1 MDNDRPILRRCCW
14 MPLWIMSDRER
25 NGPCNDVPEASSYS
39 LQWLLPLFQKAP
51 SSSGIRKRHG
61 LSTRAT
67 KQTEDIEVT
76 RYLPRLRRFIC
87 KSCDEQWLA
96 KTVNRLNS
104 KKPQNDFDLLCLLPL
119 TQRNQLLICKT
130 SIGFLHHDIHGS
142 TRALWSSAYCGE
154 AVQTHMASH
163 TVLAIYPEKC
173 AFQTRSVNG
182 ISTRWNSNIRIFD
195 IES

>member
-1 MDNDRPILRRCCW
+1 M
-14 MPLWIMSDRER
+14 
-25 NGPCNDVPEASSYS
+25 
-39 LQWLLPLFQKAP
+39 
-51 SSSGIRKRHG
+51 

-76 RYLPRLRRFIC
+76 RYLPSLRRFIC

-96 KTVNRLNS
+96 KTVNRLSN
-104 KKPQNDFDLLCLLPL
+104 KKPQNDFDPLCLLPL

-163 TVLAIYPEKC
+163 TCHLSGKMCFSDTISLVQLRHGQSNGNTSVHQTWTRFTLYP
-173 AFQTRSVNG
+173 RHS
-182 ISTRWNSNIRIFD
+182 FD
-195 IES
+195 ITLNIYYSVPGRHNFQSGSIC